1 MVVNRCQKQ
10 TYELFRMRRARLST
24 VFHVTRAAVV
34 VFSTLGAAGCGRAGD
49 QSRATVGEGA
59 GPTKGGRNT
68 GPSATG
74 GSFRVALLT
83 PGPISDQSW
92 NGGAY
97 AGLLAIR
104 DSLGA
109 QVSHIQTKTPAE
121 FEENF
126 RQYGQQGYALVFGHG
141 FEFQDAALRVAPS
154 YPRTL
159 YVTTSG
165 SSAAGNVAGMT
176 FSFEEPSYLAGIV
189 AGRMTRT
196 NVVGVI
202 GGTELPPVKSSFAAF
217 AAGARA
223 ANPRV
228 RVVSSFVGNWDDVS
242 AGKEQALAQIGRGAD
257 VLFQNADAAGLGVF
271 QAARE
276 RGNVYVFGS
285 NANQNGVAPDVT
297 LGSVVI
303 DLPRAFLRV
312 AREVKQGSFTPQV
325 VRLGL
330 DTKVVTLVLN
340 PALAGRIP
348 SAVRSAVDSAER
360 AIEAGTLKPLPD
372 TQRYGGEKQAP
383 GSGIKISE
391 PAPGGGAAP
400 ARGGP

>member
-1 MVVNRCQKQ
+1 M
-10 TYELFRMRRARLST
+10 TRRRLST
-24 VFHVTRAAVV
+24 AFHAALPI
-34 VFSTLGAAGCGRAGD
+34 TAACAGAALVACGRAGEQGRPSD
-49 QSRATVGEGA
+49 SGRAQASASPGA
-59 GPTKGGRNT
+59 AGDSG
-68 GPSATG
+68 A
-74 GSFRVALLT
+74 FRVALLT

-97 AGLLAIR
+97 AGLMAIR

-126 RQYGQQGYALVFGHG
+126 RQYGQQGYTLVFGHG

-154 YPRTL
+154 YPRTT

-165 SSAAGNVAGMT
+165 NSAGENVAGMT
-176 FSFEEPSYLAGIV
+176 FTFEEPSYMAGV
-189 AGRMTRT
+189 LAGRMTKT
-196 NVVGVI
+196 NTVGVI
-202 GGTELPPVKSSFAAF
+202 GGTELPPVKASFAAF

-228 RVVSSFVGNWDDVS
+228 RVLSAFVGNWDDVS

-257 VLFQNADAAGLGVF
+257 VIFQNADAAGLGVF

-276 RGNVYVFGS
+276 RGNVYVVGS
-285 NANQNGVAPDVT
+285 NADQNGIAPEVT

-312 AREVKQGSFTPQV
+312 ARKVRQGELRNQV
-325 VRLGL
+325 ERLGL
-330 DTKVVTLVLN
+330 ETKVVTLVLN
-340 PALAGRIP
+340 PAAAGRIP
-348 SAVRSAVDSAER
+348 ADVRAQLDSTER

-372 TQRYGGEKQAP
+372 ESRYGGAKPAQ
-383 GSGIKISE
+383 GSGIKVSE
-391 PAPGGGAAP
+391 AAPGGQSIRGPAGRPAP
-400 ARGGP
+400 AGVRP